1 MIGAIPQ
8 AVPAV
13 CGKGEMMILQQIAE
27 KTRERIQGEKE
38 KVSLAELRAR
48 AGNCDAATGFPFE
61 AALRKQGIGFI
72 CEVKKASPSRG
83 IITEDF
89 PYVQIAKEY
98 EEAGADAISVLTEPF
113 YFKGQDRFLQE
124 IRQAVSLPLLRK
136 DFTVDEYMLYQAK
149 LAGADAVLLIC
160 AILSPSQLEEYLG
173 IARELGL
180 SALVETHDGQEI
192 EMALRAGARVVGVN
206 NRNLKDFTVD
216 MHNSV
221 QLRELVPGEILFV
234 SESGIK
240 TREQVRRLEENGT
253 DAVLIGETLMRSQDK
268 AGMLR
273 WLRGREDAGEI
284 SYRGERQRGGMR

>member
-1 MIGAIPQ
+1 MVLLIDNYDSFTYNVYQLMGSVDPDIR
-8 AVPAV
+8 VIRND
-13 CGKGEMMILQQIAE
+13 EMTI
-27 KTRERIQGEKE
+27 KE
-38 KVSLAELRAR
+38 IEML
-48 AGNCDAATGFPFE
+48 
-61 AALRKQGIGFI
+61 
-72 CEVKKASPSRG
+72 SPDH
-83 IITEDF
+83 I
-89 PYVQIAKEY
+89 V
-98 EEAGADAISVLTEPF
+98 
-113 YFKGQDRFLQE
+113 
-124 IRQAVSLPLLRK
+124 VSLPLLRK

-253 DAVLIGETLMRSQDK
+253 DAVLIGETLMRSRDK

-284 SYRGERQRGGMR
+284 SYRGERQREGE

>member
-1 MIGAIPQ
+1 MVLLIDNYDSFTYNVYQLMGSVDPDIR
-8 AVPAV
+8 VIRND
-13 CGKGEMMILQQIAE
+13 EMTI
-27 KTRERIQGEKE
+27 KE
-38 KVSLAELRAR
+38 IEML
-48 AGNCDAATGFPFE
+48 
-61 AALRKQGIGFI
+61 
-72 CEVKKASPSRG
+72 SPDH
-83 IITEDF
+83 I
-89 PYVQIAKEY
+89 V
-98 EEAGADAISVLTEPF
+98 
-113 YFKGQDRFLQE
+113 
-124 IRQAVSLPLLRK
+124 VSLPLLRK

-240 TREQVRRLEENGT
+240 TRE
-253 DAVLIGETLMRSQDK
+253 
-268 AGMLR
+268 
-273 WLRGREDAGEI
+273 
-284 SYRGERQRGGMR
+284 

>member
-1 MIGAIPQ
+1 M
-8 AVPAV
+8 
-13 CGKGEMMILQQIAE
+13 
-27 KTRERIQGEKE
+27 
-38 KVSLAELRAR
+38 
-48 AGNCDAATGFPFE
+48 
-61 AALRKQGIGFI
+61 
-72 CEVKKASPSRG
+72 
-83 IITEDF
+83 
-89 PYVQIAKEY
+89 
-98 EEAGADAISVLTEPF
+98 
-113 YFKGQDRFLQE
+113 
-124 IRQAVSLPLLRK
+124 
-136 DFTVDEYMLYQAK
+136 
-149 LAGADAVLLIC
+149 LLIC
-160 AILSPSQLEEYLG
+160 AILSPAQLEEYLG

-192 EMALRAGARVVGVN
+192 GMALRAGARVVGVN

-273 WLRGREDAGEI
+273 WLRGREDAGES

>member
-1 MIGAIPQ
+1 MVLLIDNYDSFTYNVYQLMGSVDPDIR
-8 AVPAV
+8 VIRND
-13 CGKGEMMILQQIAE
+13 EMTI
-27 KTRERIQGEKE
+27 KE
-38 KVSLAELRAR
+38 IEML
-48 AGNCDAATGFPFE
+48 
-61 AALRKQGIGFI
+61 
-72 CEVKKASPSRG
+72 SPDH
-83 IITEDF
+83 I
-89 PYVQIAKEY
+89 V
-98 EEAGADAISVLTEPF
+98 
-113 YFKGQDRFLQE
+113 
-124 IRQAVSLPLLRK
+124 VSLPLLRK

-284 SYRGERQRGGMR
+284 SYRGERQRGGIR